1 MQTNAIGARQGR
13 RAGRSFA
20 QMLANSPAST
30 LTSRCARWG
39 RFQAANRPQE
49 VAKRHG
55 LQANR
60 RTEDHHLRRS
70 DPFPHVDV
78 MVVASRPVRRI
89 LYRALRPGDGHPSRP
104 AIARRLLR
112 PTRGSGGRAAHPL
125 CSALLRVGFVE
136 PPGSPPALVRSY
148 RTVSP
153 LPVRPPREP
162 PSAVCSLWHFPA
174 GRPDWVLPSTL
185 PCGVRTFLGRV
196 TSRARTRPS
205 GRLATTAI
213 VAARDRPCRR

>member
-1 MQTNAIGARQGR
+1 VRASPRTRSSDTNDAVVARRFAAPSRPTVR
-13 RAGRSFA
+13 REAGFRS
-20 QMLANSPAST
+20 
-30 LTSRCARWG
+30 SR
-39 RFQAANRPQE
+39 P
-49 VAKRHG
+49 
-55 LQANR
+55 L
-60 RTEDHHLRRS
+60 
-70 DPFPHVDV
+70 
-78 MVVASRPVRRI
+78 VVASRPVRRI
-89 LYRALRPGDGHPSRP
+89 LYRALRLGDGHPSRP

-112 PTRGSGGRAAHPL
+112 PTRGSGGRATHPL

-136 PPGSPPALVRSY
+136 PLESPPALVRSY

-153 LPVRPPREP
+153 LPVRPSTPGGREP

-174 GRPDWVLPSTL
+174 GHPDWALPSTL

-213 VAARDRPCRR
+213 VAGLDRPCRRTPSTHRPARPIVG